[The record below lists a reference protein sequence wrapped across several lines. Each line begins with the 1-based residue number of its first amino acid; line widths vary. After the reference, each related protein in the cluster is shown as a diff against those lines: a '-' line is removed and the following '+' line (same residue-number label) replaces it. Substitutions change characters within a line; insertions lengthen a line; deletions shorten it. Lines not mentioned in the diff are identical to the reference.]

1 MNSFWKNWGL
11 YINPWEIN
19 NSWNTAADLNR
30 VLEAQQTF
38 MDEIYSYNNRQVTTT
53 IKKTFYTNKKDPAR
67 PRINK
72 YL

>member
-38 MDEIYSYNNRQVTTT
+38 MTGGI
-53 IKKTFYTNKKDPAR
+53 
-67 PRINK
+67 
-72 YL
+72 

>member
-38 MDEIYSYNNRQVTTT
+38 MDEIYSYNTTQVKTT
-53 IKKTFYTNKKDPAR
+53 IKKTFYNKRDPAR
-67 PRINK
+67 PRVNK

>member
-38 MDEIYSYNNRQVTTT
+38 MDEIYSYNTTQVKTT
-53 IKKTFYTNKKDPAR
+53 IKKTFYNKRDPPR
-67 PRINK
+67 PRVNK

>member
-38 MDEIYSYNNRQVTTT
+38 MDEIYSYNTTQVKTT
-53 IKKTFYTNKKDPAR
+53 IKKTFYSKRDPAR
-67 PRINK
+67 PRVNK